1 MIGVEDAVRAKI
13 LQTIKPW
20 ESKSERGYTRRPPN
34 VKVER
39 IIACLTF
46 IFPVVVIQNVS
57 SNCFAVILDE
67 NYRMSVEDLVYDW
80 NHIEPSLHAPERH
93 IGFDDETLRDG
104 LQSPSV
110 CEPPVE
116 KKIALLHLMEALD
129 IDTADIGLPG
139 AGGTHA
145 AGVERLAREI
155 AEKKFKIRPNCAA
168 RTLRSDITPIVEIS
182 QRVGIPIE
190 ACTFI
195 GSSPI
200 RFYAEEWTLDKLLA
214 ITEEAVSFAVGENLP
229 VMFVT
234 EDTTR
239 ANPETIRAL
248 YTTAIRCG
256 ARAVCVCDTVGHATP
271 DGARAV
277 VRFVKNII
285 QEQGEKVRLD
295 WHGHQDR
302 GLGVINSI
310 AAIEGGADQVHGS
323 ALGVGERVGN
333 APMDQLLVNLKLLGW
348 IDNDLS
354 RLREY
359 CETAADACGW
369 TIPLNYPVFGR
380 DAFRTATGVHAAA
393 VIKSYRR
400 GDAELAD
407 LIYSGV
413 PAGLFG
419 LKQVIEIGPM
429 SGKSNII
436 YWLETRGLEASEDRI
451 TRIYEHAKQ
460 SNAVLTE
467 EEVTQLLEVRE

>member
-1 MIGVEDAVRAKI
+1 
-13 LQTIKPW
+13 
-20 ESKSERGYTRRPPN
+20 
-34 VKVER
+34 
-39 IIACLTF
+39 
-46 IFPVVVIQNVS
+46 
-57 SNCFAVILDE
+57 
-67 NYRMSVEDLVYDW
+67 MSVEDLIYDW
-80 NHIEPSLHAPERH
+80 NRIEPSLHAPDRH

-110 CEPPVE
+110 CEPPIE
-116 KKIALLHLMEALD
+116 KKIALLHLMDALG

-155 AEKKFKIRPNCAA
+155 AEKKLQIRPNCAA

-200 RFYAEEWTLDKLLA
+200 RFYAEEWTLDKLLKL
-214 ITEEAVSFAVGENLP
+214 TEDAVTFAVGEGVP

-239 ANPETIRAL
+239 ADPETIRAL

-285 QEQGEKVRLD
+285 QEQGEDVRLD

-323 ALGVGERVGN
+323 ALGIGERVGN

-393 VIKSYRR
+393 VIKSYRK
-400 GDAELAD
+400 GDTQLAD

-429 SGKSNII
+429 SGKSNVI
-436 YWLETRGLEASEDRI
+436 YWLETRGIQASADRI
-451 TRIYEHAKQ
+451 ARIYEHAKQ
-460 SNAVLTE
+460 SSGVLTE
-467 EEVTQLLEVRE
+467 EEVMGLVGTGSGP

>member
-1 MIGVEDAVRAKI
+1 VHVNE
-13 LQTIKPW
+13 
-20 ESKSERGYTRRPPN
+20 
-34 VKVER
+34 
-39 IIACLTF
+39 
-46 IFPVVVIQNVS
+46 
-57 SNCFAVILDE
+57 
-67 NYRMSVEDLVYDW
+67 LVYDW
-80 NHIEPSLHAPERH
+80 NTIEPSAPAPGRK
-93 IGFDDETLRDG
+93 ISFDDETLRDG

-110 CEPPVE
+110 CEPSVE
-116 KKIALLHLMEALD
+116 QKIELLHLMDALG

-145 AGVERLAREI
+145 EGVERLAREI
-155 AEKKFKIRPNCAA
+155 VDKKLRIRPNCAA
-168 RTLRSDITPIVEIS
+168 RTHRNDITPIVEIS
-182 QRVGIPIE
+182 QRAGIAIE

-195 GSSPI
+195 GSSPV
-200 RFYAEEWTLDKLLA
+200 RFYAEDWTLDKLLRL
-214 ITEEAVSFAVGENLP
+214 TEEAVTFAVKEGLP
-229 VMFVT
+229 VMYVT

-239 ANPETIRAL
+239 ADPETIRAL
-248 YTTAIRCG
+248 YTSAIRAG
-256 ARAVCVCDTVGHATP
+256 ARAVCVCDTVGHSTP

-285 QEQGEKVRLD
+285 EEQGEKVRLD

-333 APMDQLLVNLKLLGW
+333 TPMDQLLVNLKLMGW
-348 IDNDLS
+348 IENDLS

-359 CETAADACGW
+359 CESAAKGCGW

-393 VIKSYRR
+393 VIKSYRK
-400 GDAELAD
+400 GDPGLAD
-407 LIYSGV
+407 LVYSGV

-429 SGKSNII
+429 SGKSNVI
-436 YWLETRGLEASEDRI
+436 YWLESRGFEASEERVARI
-451 TRIYEHAKQ
+451 FEHAKK
-460 SNAVLTE
+460 SSSVLE
-467 EEVTQLLEVRE
+467 EQEVMRLI

>member
-1 MIGVEDAVRAKI
+1 
-13 LQTIKPW
+13 
-20 ESKSERGYTRRPPN
+20 
-34 VKVER
+34 
-39 IIACLTF
+39 
-46 IFPVVVIQNVS
+46 VS
-57 SNCFAVILDE
+57 VAELI
-67 NYRMSVEDLVYDW
+67 YDW
-80 NHIEPSLHAPERH
+80 NKTEPRFGKPDRH

-116 KKIALLHLMEALD
+116 KKIELLHLMDALG

-145 AGVERLAREI
+145 ESVELLAREI
-155 AEKKFKIRPNCAA
+155 AEKNLRIRPNCAA
-168 RTLRSDITPIVEIS
+168 RTHRNDILPIVEIS
-182 QRVGIPIE
+182 QRAGIPIE

-200 RFYAEEWTLDKLLA
+200 RFYAEEWTLDKLLEM
-214 ITEEAVSFAVGENLP
+214 TEDAVTFAVKEGLP

-271 DGARAV
+271 DGAREV
-277 VRFVKNII
+277 VKFVRGII
-285 QEQGEKVRLD
+285 DEQGESVRLD

-323 ALGVGERVGN
+323 ALGMGERVGN
-333 APMDQLLVNLKLLGW
+333 TPMDQLLVNLKLMGW
-348 IDNDLS
+348 IENDLM
-354 RLREY
+354 RLGEY
-359 CETAADACGW
+359 CENAAAACHW

-393 VIKSYRR
+393 VIKSYRK
-400 GDAELAD
+400 GDMELAD

-413 PAGLFG
+413 PAGQFG

-429 SGKSNII
+429 SGKSNVIF
-436 YWLETRGLEASEDRI
+436 WLESRDLEPSEERV
-451 TRIYEHAKQ
+451 TRIYERAKQ
-460 SNAVLTE
+460 ASAVLSE
-467 EEVTQLLEVRE
+467 AEVMALV

>member
-1 MIGVEDAVRAKI
+1 MPA
-13 LQTIKPW
+13 
-20 ESKSERGYTRRPPN
+20 SEL
-34 VKVER
+34 
-39 IIACLTF
+39 I
-46 IFPVVVIQNVS
+46 
-57 SNCFAVILDE
+57 
-67 NYRMSVEDLVYDW
+67 YDW
-80 NHIEPSLHAPERH
+80 NRVDPSAPAPRRR
-93 IGFDDETLRDG
+93 ISFDDETLRDG

-110 CEPPVE
+110 CEPSIE
-116 KKIALLHLMEALD
+116 KKIELLHLMDALG

-155 AEKKFKIRPNCAA
+155 VTQKLRIRPNCAA
-168 RTLRSDITPIVEIS
+168 RTHRNDIIPIVEIS
-182 QRVGIPIE
+182 RRAGIPIE

-195 GSSPI
+195 GSSPV
-200 RFYAEEWTLDKLLA
+200 RFYAEDWTLDRLLKL
-214 ITEEAVSFAVGENLP
+214 TEEAVTFAVGEGVP
-229 VMFVT
+229 VMYVT

-277 VRFVKNII
+277 VRFVKKII
-285 QEQGEKVRLD
+285 EEQGEPVRLD

-333 APMDQLLVNLKLLGW
+333 TPMDQLLVNLKLMGW

-359 CETAADACGW
+359 CDAAASACGW
-369 TIPLNYPVFGR
+369 PIPHNYPVFGR

-393 VIKSYRR
+393 VIKSFKK
-400 GDAELAD
+400 GDSELAD
-407 LIYSGV
+407 LVYSGV

-419 LKQVIEIGPM
+419 MRQVIEIGPM
-429 SGKSNII
+429 SGKSNVI
-436 YWLETRGLEASEDRI
+436 YWLETRGLEPTEDRVA
-451 TRIYEHAKQ
+451 RIYEHAKG
-460 SNAVLTE
+460 SSAVLSE
-467 EEVTQLLEVRE
+467 DEVLQLV

>member
-1 MIGVEDAVRAKI
+1 VQA
-13 LQTIKPW
+13 
-20 ESKSERGYTRRPPN
+20 
-34 VKVER
+34 
-39 IIACLTF
+39 
-46 IFPVVVIQNVS
+46 
-57 SNCFAVILDE
+57 DE
-67 NYRMSVEDLVYDW
+67 LVYDW
-80 NHIEPSLHAPERH
+80 NLIEPSFKAPNRH

-110 CEPPVE
+110 CDPPIE
-116 KKIALLHLMEALD
+116 KKLELLHLMNKLD

-155 AEKKFKIRPNCAA
+155 VDQKLKIRPNCAA
-168 RTLRSDITPIVEIS
+168 RTHRSDITPIVEIS
-182 QRVGIPIE
+182 QRTGIAIE

-195 GSSPI
+195 GSSPV
-200 RFYAEEWTLDKLLA
+200 RFYAEDWTLDKLLHL
-214 ITEEAVSFAVGENLP
+214 TEDAVTFAVKEGLP
-229 VMFVT
+229 VMYVT

-239 ANPETIRAL
+239 ADPETLRAL

-256 ARAVCVCDTVGHATP
+256 ATAVCVCDTVGHSTP

-277 VRFVKNII
+277 VRFVKSII
-285 QEQGEKVRLD
+285 EETGAKNVRLD

-333 APMDQLLVNLKLLGW
+333 TPMDQLLVNLRLMNW

-354 RLREY
+354 SLREY
-359 CETAADACGW
+359 CDVAASSCGW

-393 VIKSYRR
+393 VIKSYRK
-400 GDAELAD
+400 GDHALAD

-413 PAGLFG
+413 PAAMFG
-419 LKQVIEIGPM
+419 MKQVIEVGPM
-429 SGKSNII
+429 SGKSNVV
-436 YWLETRGLEASEDRI
+436 YWLETRGLEASEDRV

-460 SNAVLTE
+460 ASSVLDE
-467 EEVTQLLEVRE
+467 AELMQLV

>member
-1 MIGVEDAVRAKI
+1 
-13 LQTIKPW
+13 
-20 ESKSERGYTRRPPN
+20 
-34 VKVER
+34 
-39 IIACLTF
+39 
-46 IFPVVVIQNVS
+46 
-57 SNCFAVILDE
+57 
-67 NYRMSVEDLVYDW
+67 MSVEDLIYDW
-80 NHIEPSLHAPERH
+80 NRIEPSLHAPDRH

-110 CEPPVE
+110 CEPTVE
-116 KKIALLHLMEALD
+116 KKIALLHLMDALD

-155 AEKKFKIRPNCAA
+155 AEQKLKIRPNCAA
-168 RTLRSDITPIVEIS
+168 RTHRSDITPIVEIS

-200 RFYAEEWTLDKLLA
+200 RFYAEEWTLDKLLKM
-214 ITEEAVSFAVGENLP
+214 TEDAVSFAVGEGVP

-239 ANPETIRAL
+239 ADPETVRAL

-277 VRFVKNII
+277 VRFVKSII
-285 QEQGEKVRLD
+285 QEQGEAVRLD

-323 ALGVGERVGN
+323 ALGMGERVGN

-369 TIPLNYPVFGR
+369 TIPFNYPVFGR

-393 VIKSYRR
+393 VIKSYRK
-400 GDAELAD
+400 GDSQLAD

-429 SGKSNII
+429 SGKSNVI
-436 YWLETRGLEASEDRI
+436 YWLETRGIEPSEDRVA
-451 TRIYEHAKQ
+451 RIYEHAKQ
-460 SNAVLTE
+460 SSAVLSE
-467 EEVTQLLEVRE
+467 EEVLRLVQ

>member
-1 MIGVEDAVRAKI
+1 MPAE
-13 LQTIKPW
+13 
-20 ESKSERGYTRRPPN
+20 E
-34 VKVER
+34 
-39 IIACLTF
+39 
-46 IFPVVVIQNVS
+46 
-57 SNCFAVILDE
+57 
-67 NYRMSVEDLVYDW
+67 LVYDW
-80 NHIEPSLHAPERH
+80 NTVEPTVSTPDRH
-93 IGFDDETLRDG
+93 ISFDDETLRDG

-110 CEPPVE
+110 CDPPIE
-116 KKIALLHLMEALD
+116 KKLELLHLMDALG

-155 AEKKFKIRPNCAA
+155 ADKKLKIRPNCAA
-168 RTLRSDITPIVEIS
+168 RTHRNDITPIVEIS
-182 QRVGIPIE
+182 QRTGIPIE

-195 GSSPI
+195 GSSPV
-200 RFYAEEWTLDKLLA
+200 RFYAEDWTLDKLLKL
-214 ITEEAVSFAVGENLP
+214 TEDAVTFAVNEGLS
-229 VMFVT
+229 VMYVT

-239 ANPETIRAL
+239 ADPETIRAL

-277 VRFVKNII
+277 VCYVKRII
-285 QEQGEKVRLD
+285 EEQGEKVRLD

-333 APMDQLLVNLKLLGW
+333 TPMDQLLVNLKLMGW

-359 CETAADACGW
+359 CEVAASSCGW
-369 TIPLNYPVFGR
+369 TVPYNYPVFGR

-393 VIKSYRR
+393 VIKSYKK
-400 GDAELAD
+400 GDPGLAD
-407 LIYSGV
+407 LVYSGV

-419 LKQVIEIGPM
+419 LQQKIEIGYM
-429 SGKSNII
+429 SGKSNVI
-436 YWLETRGLEASEDRI
+436 YWLETRGIEASEERVERI
-451 TRIYEHAKQ
+451 LAHAKQ
-460 SNAVLTE
+460 SPSVLSE
-467 EEVTQLLEVRE
+467 EEVMQLI

>member
-1 MIGVEDAVRAKI
+1 
-13 LQTIKPW
+13 
-20 ESKSERGYTRRPPN
+20 
-34 VKVER
+34 
-39 IIACLTF
+39 
-46 IFPVVVIQNVS
+46 
-57 SNCFAVILDE
+57 
-67 NYRMSVEDLVYDW
+67 MSVEDLIYDW
-80 NHIEPSLHAPERH
+80 NILEPSLHAPNRH
-93 IGFDDETLRDG
+93 ISFDDETLRDG

-110 CEPPVE
+110 SEPSVE
-116 KKIALLHLMEALD
+116 KKIALLHLMDALG

-155 AEKKFKIRPNCAA
+155 ADQKLSIRPNCAA
-168 RTLRSDITPIVEIS
+168 RTHRSDITPIIEIS

-190 ACTFI
+190 TCTFI

-200 RFYAEEWTLDKLLA
+200 RFYAEEWTLDKLLKL
-214 ITEEAVSFAVGENLP
+214 TEEAVSFAVSEGMP

-239 ANPETIRAL
+239 ADPETIRAL

-277 VRFVKNII
+277 VRFVKGII
-285 QEQGEKVRLD
+285 QEQGEDVRLD

-310 AAIEGGADQVHGS
+310 AAIEGGADQIHGS

-333 APMDQLLVNLKLLGW
+333 TPMDLLLVNLKLLGW
-348 IDNDLS
+348 IDNDVS
-354 RLREY
+354 HLREY
-359 CETAADACGW
+359 CDTAADACGW
-369 TIPLNYPVFGR
+369 TIPLNYPVFGH

-393 VIKSYRR
+393 VIKSYRK
-400 GDAELAD
+400 GDKQLAD

-419 LKQVIEIGPM
+419 MKQMIEIGPM
-429 SGKSNII
+429 SGKSNVI
-436 YWLETRGLEASEDRI
+436 YWLETRGIEATEDRI
-451 TRIYEHAKQ
+451 GRIYDHAKQ
-460 SNAVLTE
+460 SKAVLTE
-467 EEVTQLLEVRE
+467 DEVMSLVATP